1 MEQLMGT
8 LYLTEPYSVVKREGE
23 ALRVQIPAR
32 QGSEAR
38 MVRVPLIKV
47 DQVVVLGEITLT
59 ASALH
64 MLLEQRIAI
73 HYLSERGKSYGSLIP
88 DPTKNALLHMAQ
100 YRVHSQLGQRFPI
113 ARALIDGKL
122 ANMRTTLLRYNR
134 KLENTAIDAAVEQ
147 LRLVRRQLSQL
158 ATPTSADPADRMNG
172 LGTLLGLEGSGS
184 SAYFS
189 VFALL
194 LRGAWAFP
202 GRVRRPPTDPVN
214 AMLSFGYTVL
224 TNQVVSLIC
233 TVGLNPYIGMLHQP
247 GYGKAAL
254 ALDIVEEFRPLI
266 VDSVVISMLNNR
278 MLKDSDFSVD
288 MGAYRLS
295 DDARRLF
302 LSQLEE
308 RLSETIQHPVF
319 QYRTSYRRS
328 IELQVRLLAKTLMGE
343 IAHYQPFT
351 VR

>member
-1 MEQLMGT
+1 MGT
-8 LYLTEPYSVVKREGE
+8 LYLTEPYSMVKREGE

-38 MVRVPLIKV
+38 VVRVPLIKV

-73 HYLSERGKSYGSLIP
+73 HFLSERGKSYGSLIP

-100 YRVHSQLGQRFPI
+100 YRVHSDLAQRFPI
-113 ARALIDGKL
+113 ARTLIDGKL

-134 KLENTAIDAAVEQ
+134 KLENTTIEAAIEQ
-147 LRLVRRQLSQL
+147 LRQTRRQLGL
-158 ATPTSADPADRMNG
+158 LIPPAIAAPDDRMNG
-172 LGTLLGLEGSGS
+172 LGALLGLEGSGS
-184 SAYFS
+184 SAYFG
-189 VFALL
+189 VFAPL
-194 LRGAWAFP
+194 LRGAWPFP

-214 AMLSFGYTVL
+214 ALLSFGYTVL

-247 GYGKAAL
+247 GYGKPAL

-278 MLKDSDFSVD
+278 MLKESDFTVEL
-288 MGAYRLS
+288 GAYRLS
-295 DDARRLF
+295 DDASRLF
-302 LSQLEE
+302 LNQLEE

-343 IAHYQPFT
+343 IAQYQAFT